1 MYSIVHAKVSKLQNS
16 LINSKIRKMIIRLWV
31 SPKWKILI
39 KVKLAKTMNLHVKA
53 KAYKVKKQRASW
65 LTLLQEKDQDTYDCV
80 AVLWAISPSSTF
92 NHGTIKRTGI

>member
-53 KAYKVKKQRASW
+53 KAYKVKKQRPSW
-65 LTLLQEKDQDTYDCV
+65 LTLLREKDQNTYDCV
-80 AVLWAISPSSTF
+80 AILWAISPSSNF
-92 NHGTIKRTGI
+92 NHGTIKQTGI